1 MVVAADRSKSNS
13 ELSDS
18 LATGEALIA
27 EGLITPAQF
36 DISLRQQGAYQ
47 EIGNH
52 LYIEQIL
59 VRNRFVS
66 KEQIAR
72 VVNREAGGGQSGL
85 FQTILS
91 LQTCK
96 RYQVYPLRISNGIL
110 DLKSAGPLTAN
121 QVKSIRDSATLPIS
135 DVRIIPTDLID
146 IAETLARVTSTD
158 LSFEVLLSRM
168 KTQAVNGVML
178 RQAFQTVL
186 AKAIELRASDIHI
199 DKKSDPDAWISYRI
213 DGALMQ
219 FHLVPARIMAAMF
232 TRLKT
237 ECGMDASDDRR
248 AQDGRL
254 SIEHQGR
261 SIDFRVA
268 TQPVVG
274 GETMS
279 LRVLDPESLIGLDAL
294 FPNQPDMTDLFEKI
308 SRIEGKN
315 GGLIFFSGPTGSGKT
330 TSLYALA
337 QQFPRDAVNVLTVE
351 DPVEYV
357 MPFARQIQLNQLLN
371 EKSMNVE
378 RSMLRQDP
386 DVLILGEVRDADTM
400 RAALKFAESG
410 HLVLAS
416 IHANNAMQ
424 TFERV
429 MSFVDGETK
438 NEALFMLTNT
448 LRVIVSQRLVKRLC
462 ACAEPIEDSGELLQK
477 ANEHDIPVHADG
489 VLRQRKGCPRC
500 RQTGYFGRVASH
512 ETLAIPVT
520 ESIRARIT
528 KLMFGS
534 MQNFNALKDEPGI
547 LFKRKNDSLGVL
559 VSTGVID
566 IETAVGATA
575 DSIGKGTE

>member
-1 MVVAADRSKSNS
+1 M
-13 ELSDS
+13 
-18 LATGEALIA
+18 A

-36 DISLRQQGAYQ
+36 DISLRQQSAYQ
-47 EIGNH
+47 EAGYQ
-52 LYIEQIL
+52 LFIEQIL

-66 KEQIAR
+66 KEEIAR

-85 FQTILS
+85 FQTILP
-91 LQTCK
+91 LQICK
-96 RYQVYPLRISNGIL
+96 RYQVYPLRVTNGVL
-110 DLKSAGPLTAN
+110 DLKSAAPLSPS
-121 QVKSIRDSATLPIS
+121 QLRSIRESATLPVTDIR
-135 DVRIIPTDLID
+135 VMPTDLID
-146 IAETLARVTSTD
+146 ISETLARVTSTD

-168 KTQAVNGVML
+168 KTQAINGVVL
-178 RQAFQTVL
+178 RQAFQAVL
-186 AKAIELRASDIHI
+186 ARAIDLRASDIHI
-199 DKKSDPDAWISYRI
+199 DKKPDPDAWISYRI
-213 DGALMQ
+213 DGVMVQ
-219 FHLVPARIMAAMF
+219 FHLVPERIMAAMF

-254 SIEHQGR
+254 SIEYQGR
-261 SIDFRVA
+261 MIDFRVA

-279 LRVLDPESLIGLDAL
+279 LRVLDPESLISLDAL
-294 FPNQPDMTDLFEKI
+294 FPNQPEMTDLFQKI

-337 QQFPRDAVNVLTVE
+337 QQFPRDEVNVLTVE

-386 DVLILGEVRDADTM
+386 DVLILGEIRDSDTM

-429 MSFVDGETK
+429 MSFVEGETK
-438 NEALFMLTNT
+438 HEALFMLTNT
-448 LRVIVSQRLVKRLC
+448 LRVIVSQRLVRRLC
-462 ACAEPIEDSGELLQK
+462 TCAEPASNTGELIAQAASQGIVLT
-477 ANEHDIPVHADG
+477 DG
-489 VLRQRKGCPRC
+489 TKLKQRKGCVRC
-500 RQTGYFGRVASH
+500 RQSGYLGRVASH
-512 ETLAIPVT
+512 ETLAIP
-520 ESIRARIT
+520 SIEELRLRIT
-528 KLMFGS
+528 RMMFDS
-534 MQNFNALKDEPGI
+534 MQNFNLLKDEEGV
-547 LFKRKNDSLGVL
+547 LFRRKHDSLAML
-559 VSTGVID
+559 VHAGVID
-566 IETAVGATA
+566 VPTALSAISDG
-575 DSIGKGTE
+575 IGKEDA

>member
-1 MVVAADRSKSNS
+1 MNYPASKVKPNS
-13 ELSDS
+13 ALSDS
-18 LATGEALIA
+18 MATGNALIA

-36 DISLRQQGAYQ
+36 DISLRQQSAYQ
-47 EIGNH
+47 ESGYQ

-85 FQTILS
+85 FQTILP
-91 LQTCK
+91 LQICK
-96 RYQVYPLRISNGIL
+96 RYQVYPLRVGNGVL
-110 DLKSAGPLTAN
+110 DLKSASPLTAS
-121 QVKSIRDSATLPIS
+121 QLKSIRESASLPIS
-135 DVRIIPTDLID
+135 EIRVIPTDLLD
-146 IAETLARVTSTD
+146 ISETLARVTSTE

-168 KTQAVNGVML
+168 KTQAINGVIL
-178 RQAFQTVL
+178 RQAFQTIL

-199 DKKSDPDAWISYRI
+199 DRKADPDAWISYRI
-213 DGALMQ
+213 DGSMVQ
-219 FHLVPARIMAAMF
+219 SYLVPERIMAAMF

-261 SIDFRVA
+261 TIDFRVA

-279 LRVLDPESLIGLDAL
+279 LRVLDPESLISLDAL
-294 FPNQPDMTDLFEKI
+294 FPSQPEMTDLFEKI
-308 SRIEGKN
+308 SHVEGKN

-337 QQFPRDAVNVLTVE
+337 QQFPRDSVNVLTVE

-386 DVLILGEVRDADTM
+386 DILILGEVRDADTM

-429 MSFVDGETK
+429 MSFVEGETK
-438 NEALFMLTNT
+438 NEALYMLTNT

-462 ACAEPIEDSGELLQK
+462 ICAEPADDPAAIARTALASG
-477 ANEHDIPVHADG
+477 IPLAG
-489 VLRQRKGCPRC
+489 MSGLKQRKGCPRC
-500 RQTGYFGRVASH
+500 RQTGYFGRVAAH
-512 ETLAIPVT
+512 ETLAIPMN
-520 ESIRARIT
+520 EALRARIT
-528 KLMFGS
+528 TLMFGS
-534 MQNFNALKDEPGI
+534 MQNFSAIRDEPEI
-547 LFKRKNDSLGVL
+547 LFRRKNDSLGVL
-559 VSTGVID
+559 VSSGVID
-566 IETAVGATA
+566 LHTATSAMT
-575 DSIGKGTE
+575 DSIGKGVS